1 MPPVDKKQLKDAL
14 LKTLIEKGD
23 YQTVLSHLS
32 GEEKEGKDNDFK
44 ELIKPMSAVA
54 DILVGNAKGAFTE
67 PLKKHIDERAEE
79 LRSDFTE
86 QLAKDKAE
94 LSEAIQEAFTG
105 RNTEFTSEILEKVN
119 QAQQNLTQTITELAG
134 RVVGERALEMF
145 KDLGEQARL
154 TEQEIGSIV
163 DEAALSVES
172 QMTAIIGEYINEY
185 KISVAQIS
193 DFSKEVQKLIPATDF
208 SKISLDYSQIRNAP
222 SQGGTNT
229 NIVRQLIA
237 QALADFNGGGGGHT
251 IEDEGTPL
259 TQRTK
264 LNFVG
269 AGVTVT
275 DDSGDDAT
283 VVTIN
288 AGSGDVVGPASAV
301 NNRFAAFDTTTG
313 KLIKDSG
320 VSAASFAAALG
331 ADDNYVTDA
340 EKAALHA
347 AVTVADSAE
356 IDLTLTGQQISAS
369 LVAGSIDE
377 SKLDVSVNASLDL
390 ADSASQP
397 GHTHSLSAIT
407 DVTASAAEVNVLDGI
422 PGTLTATELGYVDGV
437 TSSIQTQ
444 LNGKEPTLAAASDTV
459 AGKVEL
465 ATAAETTTGTDAT
478 RAVTPDGL
486 AGSEFGKRTVAVQV
500 SGSASADT
508 ALATG
513 DGLATIPVDSTLN
526 GMNIIAVKA
535 YVTTVSSSGN
545 PTFAIRR
552 SRRTNAT
559 TRSIVDTLSTS
570 LSIDVSEFSSE
581 DATTAAVIN
590 TSNDDLATGDILLID
605 CDTAGT
611 GTKGATILI
620 TCQLP

>member
-1 MPPVDKKQLKDAL
+1 MPNEKKLKRLEALLDTFDAGAVQPDELIQAIDAVIAIIGDNSKAIAETINSNKLASEADLKRLKTDLGTAQENLKSLIAQVRDNNDTTVTTVRGAL
-14 LKTLIEKGD
+14 LKEIARVESLIP
-23 YQTVLSHLS
+23 VLPPETDLS
-32 GEEKEGKDNDFK
+32 EVFENFEN
-44 ELIKPMSAVA
+44 
-54 DILVGNAKGAFTE
+54 
-67 PLKKHIDERAEE
+67 HRAEMA
-79 LRSDFTE
+79 RIG
-86 QLAKDKAE
+86 QLVIGENIRNALESLQGDDRLDK
-94 LSEAIQEAFTG
+94 SAIRGLDEMLEEMQKGGKVVGAAGVRLLKYLADVNVEGITDGQSLVWDAATSKFIPGSGGGGYTDL
-105 RNTEFTSEILEKVN
+105 TEFVD
-119 QAQQNLTQTITELAG
+119 QTPHRVFYSNGSGDVTELA
-134 RVVGERALEMF
+134 
-145 KDLGEQARL
+145 LGADGTYL
-154 TEQEIGSIV
+154 KSNG
-163 DEAALSVES
+163 
-172 QMTAIIGEYINEY
+172 
-185 KISVAQIS
+185 
-193 DFSKEVQKLIPATDF
+193 AT
-208 SKISLDYSQIRNAP
+208 SAP
-222 SQGGTNT
+222 SF
-229 NIVRQLIA
+229 A
-237 QALADFNGGGGGHT
+237 
-251 IEDEGTPL
+251 TP
-259 TQRTK
+259 
-264 LNFVG
+264 
-269 AGVTVT
+269 
-275 DDSGDDAT
+275 
-283 VVTIN
+283 

-301 NNRFAAFDTTTG
+301 NNNFAAFDTTTG

-320 VSAASFAAALG
+320 VSSASFAAALG

-356 IDLTLTGQQISAS
+356 INLTLTGQQISAS

-590 TSNDDLATGDILLID
+590 TSNDDLATGDMLLID